1 MALRLKEK
9 ELACVGISV
18 VTGCKPCTDYH
29 VKAAREARASDEEI
43 KQAVADALA
52 VRRGATEIMEGYALA
67 KLGAEA
73 YGSNTGR
80 AGETNRVKALDAEM
94 PARRSTCEAALPLMK
109 AAIFT
114 IFPISSRVMP
124 AFSAAARCSSRF
136 ETQLTPNA
144 APAHTSAFT
153 RLVSLAR
160 PLLLPCASAPNLAS
174 A

>member
-9 ELACVGISV
+9 ELAAVGISV

-73 YGSNTGR
+73 RCSNGGR
-80 AGETNRVKALDAEM
+80 ASETNRVKALVWIERASSISSGLV
-94 PARRSTCEAALPLMK
+94 RRIVITRSLRST
-109 AAIFT
+109 
-114 IFPISSRVMP
+114 R
-124 AFSAAARCSSRF
+124 
-136 ETQLTPNA
+136 
-144 APAHTSAFT
+144 
-153 RLVSLAR
+153 
-160 PLLLPCASAPNLAS
+160 
-174 A
+174 

>member
-9 ELACVGISV
+9 ELASVGISV

-73 YGSNTGR
+73 HGSNSGR
-80 AGETNRVKALDAEM
+80 ASETNRVKALVCVGAAFGVNCVSNLEEHLAAAEN
-94 PARRSTCEAALPLMK
+94 AGITQEEIGKIVKIAAFIKGRAASHVERLAGISEEEDEEKEAAKALAEYK
-109 AAIFT
+109 AAFGGG
-114 IFPISSRVMP
+114 
-124 AFSAAARCSSRF
+124 
-136 ETQLTPNA
+136 
-144 APAHTSAFT
+144 
-153 RLVSLAR
+153 
-160 PLLLPCASAPNLAS
+160 
-174 A
+174 